1 MTIAVPTLSASGWI
15 TGTQEKADYLLSHF
29 YESDKFQSYLYGDN
43 VSNLQYVIEQY
54 GHDVTLLTQRLR
66 SVLQVYLQR
75 YYDSVNIDLTSI
87 ESQDATQ
94 VGKIQLRLYCSV
106 TEGGKEYSF
115 GRLIE
120 AIDSK
125 LERITKIN
133 NTESTS

>member
-15 TGTQEKADYLLSHF
+15 TGTQEKADFLLSHF
-29 YESDKFQSYLYGDN
+29 YESDKFQSYLYGGN

-54 GHDVTLLTQRLR
+54 GHDVTLLTQHLR
-66 SVLQVYLQR
+66 STLQVYLQR
-75 YYDSVNIDLTSI
+75 YYDSVNIDLTSV
-87 ESQDATQ
+87 ESQDSSQA
-94 VGKIQLRLYCSV
+94 GKIQLRLYCSV
-106 TEGGKEYSF
+106 TENGKEYSF